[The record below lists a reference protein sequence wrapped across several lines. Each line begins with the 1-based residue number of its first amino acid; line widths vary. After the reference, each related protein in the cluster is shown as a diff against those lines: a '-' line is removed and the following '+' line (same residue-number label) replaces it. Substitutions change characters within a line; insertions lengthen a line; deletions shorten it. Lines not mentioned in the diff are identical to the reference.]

1 MNMLASSTTIKKN
14 YNMNENQIIR
24 NVLITKFRETER
36 EFNDVIHHLIYD
48 SRKWVEE
55 SLLFKLPYEVRRR
68 NINDWNPELN
78 HDWDSLISSN
88 YNLNPDTLKA
98 LLEIQPIDF
107 WVFYLRMPIY
117 EKSITDLSSFTDFE
131 RFLSK
136 FSNHH
141 FPVSELSIL
150 QKYSQEIFSKV
161 KAENVVNQLKEKNIK
176 LLLIEKIGSGRM
188 QVNMMNI
195 LLFSMLH
202 NRNHR
207 EITILCIFICYLMIY
222 MEVGKDSDKE
232 SSEPSTIANWNNNG
246 NWGKIINYYLFLA
259 IKENSNLNINNSLE
273 ECLKFLISEDRIRLY
288 PFEFSV
294 DNVQELKRFKNE
306 KMREQINQLRK
317 KENSKELISIS
328 TSS

>member
-1 MNMLASSTTIKKN
+1 
-14 YNMNENQIIR
+14 MNENQIIR

-36 EFNDVIHHLIYD
+36 EFNNAIHHLIYE

-78 HDWDSLISSN
+78 HDWDSMISSN

-98 LLEIQPIDF
+98 LLQIQPIDF
-107 WVFYLRMPIY
+107 WVFILRMPTY

-131 RFLSK
+131 NFLSK
-136 FSNHH
+136 FSDLQ
-141 FPVSELSIL
+141 FPDIELSKF
-150 QKYSQEIFSKV
+150 QKYSQEIFSNV
-161 KAENVVNQLKEKNIK
+161 KSENVIDQLKDKRIK
-176 LLLIEKIGSGRM
+176 LLLIEKLDSGRM
-188 QVNMMNI
+188 QINMMNI

-207 EITILCIFICYLMIY
+207 EITVLCIFTCYLMIY
-222 MEVGKDSDKE
+222 IEVGKDTDKE
-232 SSEPSTIANWNNNG
+232 SSELLTIANWNDNG

-259 IKENSNLNINNSLE
+259 IKENSHLNINNNLE
-273 ECLKFLISEDRIRLY
+273 ECLKFLISEERIRLY

-294 DNVQELKRFKNE
+294 DNLQELKKFKNE
-306 KMREQINQLRK
+306 KMRQQINHIRK
-317 KENSKELISIS
+317 EVNSNNLISIS